1 AQLLQKQPGPAADQG
16 VGVGDRVLEVGE
28 HVFHR
33 RFEQLLPSKGGRAR
47 VGIPHEPDE
56 GLNVFRRQAPHVNPP
71 LLGYPVPSLSGA
83 SRRDRGMPVKREK
96 LRARRRTIGDRRNS
110 TGITGNGIA
119 SQSTASVI
127 GLFLQ
132 YDPETCPLSR
142 AGAANRCAGRSRS
155 QGPANAGNIASSPY
169 IQPMTLRSSIL
180 FPSVFALFL
189 FLATMAWPGEGPGR
203 SVINQ
208 ASGR

>member
-1 AQLLQKQPGPAADQG
+1 RDRLCILSFPTRRSSDL
-16 VGVGDRVLEVGE
+16 GDRVLEVGE

-142 AGAANRCAGRSRS
+142 ANAAK
-155 QGPANAGNIASSPY
+155 PAWDDRAPKARQMQEISPVAR
-169 IQPMTLRSSIL
+169 IFEP
-180 FPSVFALFL
+180 
-189 FLATMAWPGEGPGR
+189 
-203 SVINQ
+203 
-208 ASGR
+208 